1 MQGEKTSNSKD
12 TSRLSQAEKARL
24 LRLITW
30 ASLATA
36 SSLVVLKLYA
46 WSVTDSLSLLA
57 TLIDSLLD
65 VGASLVTF
73 AAVRQAMVPPDAEH
87 RFGHGKAEPL
97 AALAQSAFVA
107 GSALFLLIES
117 GERLANPRPLG
128 DPEVGYV
135 VLTIAIV
142 ASLVLTLGQTYVARR
157 TGSLAIKADRLH
169 YASDLLV
176 NAAVILALVI
186 VEAFRWQAADPIFAI
201 AVGLFI
207 LYTAYGLVRGA
218 LDMLLDRE
226 LPDEQ
231 RRSIIAEIEATEGLK
246 GWHDLRS
253 RASGPQIFV
262 QLHIELD
269 PDMRLEDAHDIAEE
283 LENRIATSLG
293 EAEVIIH
300 QDPFLGAELQP
311 QLAEEGKT

>member
-1 MQGEKTSNSKD
+1 MNS
-12 TSRLSQAEKARL
+12 TPHVSQAEKERL

-30 ASLATA
+30 ASVGTA
-36 SSLVVLKLYA
+36 SALALLKLYA

-73 AAVRQAMVPPDAEH
+73 FAVRQAMVPPDAEH

-107 GSALFLLIES
+107 GSAIFLLIS
-117 GERLANPRPLG
+117 AVERLVNPRPLG
-128 DPEVGYV
+128 DPEMGFI
-135 VLTIAIV
+135 VLGIAM
-142 ASLVLTLGQTYVARR
+142 AATLLLAMGQTYVARR
-157 TGSLAIKADRLH
+157 TQSLAIQADRLH
-169 YASDLLV
+169 YVSDLAV
-176 NAAVILALVI
+176 NAAVIVALVI
-186 VEAFRWQAADPIFAI
+186 VDLAGWQAADPLCALL
-201 AVGLFI
+201 VGFYI
-207 LYTAYGLVRGA
+207 LRTAYGLVRRS

-231 RRSIIAEIEATEGLK
+231 RRSVIEEIEATEALM
-246 GWHDLRS
+246 GWHDLRT

-269 PDMRLEDAHDIAEE
+269 PSMRLEDAHDIAEG
-283 LENRIATSLG
+283 LENRIAARLG

-300 QDPFLGAELQP
+300 QDPFLGPTFQP
-311 QLAEEGKT
+311 QPAEDSKT